1 MLASDSA
8 CQLEWLPKN
17 RRLSMPSGKP
27 TLTYAD
33 TCKTGTGNRGQQ
45 DIAASQLAQRIM
57 Q

>member
-17 RRLSMPSGKP
+17 KRLSMPSGKP

-33 TCKTGTGNRGQQ
+33 TCKPGTGNRGQQ
-45 DIAASQLAQRIM
+45 DIGASQLGQRIM